1 MPYDSGG
8 KWYGEIVGPGVAI
21 PPPNDTGM
29 WSEETAPPSV
39 RAAHQRLEASY
50 AQIAAKE
57 RAAGRQKDAKVAAGR
72 KQIAKAYDAAKA
84 ANGRAYVARQRRM
97 GRER

>member
-21 PPPNDTGM
+21 PPPDDTGM
-29 WSEETAPPSV
+29 WSEETAPASV
-39 RAAHQRLEASY
+39 RQAAARREALA
-50 AQIAAKE
+50 AQDHAKY
-57 RAAGRQKDAKVAAGR
+57 RAAGRQKAAKVAAGR

-84 ANGRAYVARQRRM
+84 ANGRAYVARQRSM